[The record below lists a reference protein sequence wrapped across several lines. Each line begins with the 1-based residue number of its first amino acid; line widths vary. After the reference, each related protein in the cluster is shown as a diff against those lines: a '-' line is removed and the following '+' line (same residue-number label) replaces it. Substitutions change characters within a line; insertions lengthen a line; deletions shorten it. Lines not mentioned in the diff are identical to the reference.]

1 MTIVL
6 NSIVNGAEY
15 RTITKVNLQKDTY
28 IGLVWYAVQQMPPLE
43 HHIIL
48 ILQARKGTLKHP
60 NRT

>member
-28 IGLVWYAVQQMPPLE
+28 IGLVWYAVQ
-43 HHIIL
+43 
-48 ILQARKGTLKHP
+48 
-60 NRT
+60 